1 MVPRSAVP
9 VSHDACA
16 SWTHIFS
23 DCPLIMLRFVQEQ
36 KLYRHC
42 PRSALFISASGYI
55 HLALAP
61 CRCLSRMPAELR
73 PNKDRGSLISQF
85 CFSGKTNS
93 ASKQPPSVATV
104 RRSEER
110 RVGKECRSRWSPYH

>member
-73 PNKDRGSLISQF
+73 PNIGIEGVWSLSPA
-85 CFSGKTNS
+85 S
-93 ASKQPPSVATV
+93 AGEPTGV
-104 RRSEER
+104 RSLHFKVDTRLI
-110 RVGKECRSRWSPYH
+110 